1 MRDEDKISKWER
13 RANVEIS
20 IRRYQEIDRKDFIRL
35 MEELQDYLVSIDDL
49 KRLRRMPE
57 YGESYTERTFQNV
70 AKNNGVIYL
79 AESEG
84 RVVGLVVGIIHEQT
98 REELLE
104 LIPYK
109 RGVVLEL
116 IVENEYREK
125 GIGKLLMEK
134 MESYF
139 KQNGC
144 SAAMVE
150 VFFPNKNALR
160 LYSKLGYSE
169 RDVWMTKNL

>member
-1 MRDEDKISKWER
+1 MEL
-13 RANVEIS
+13 V
-20 IRRYQEIDRKDFIRL
+20 IREYCGSDRTALVRL
-35 MEELQDYLVSIDDL
+35 FEELQDCLVSIDDL
-49 KRLRRMPE
+49 KRLRRAPE
-57 YGESYTERTFQNV
+57 YSESYTERALQNV
-70 AKNNGVIYL
+70 AKNNGMIYV

-98 REELLE
+98 KEELLE

-116 IVENEYREK
+116 IVENEFREK

-134 MESYF
+134 MEGYF

-160 LYSKLGYSE
+160 LYRKLGYSE

>member
-1 MRDEDKISKWER
+1 VDISF
-13 RANVEIS
+13 
-20 IRRYQEIDRKDFIRL
+20 RRYQETDRKDFVRL

-57 YGESYTERTFQNV
+57 YSESYTERTLQNV

-116 IVENEYREK
+116 IVENECRGK

-134 MESYF
+134 MEGYF

>member
-1 MRDEDKISKWER
+1 M
-13 RANVEIS
+13 EIS
-20 IRRYQEIDRKDFIRL
+20 IRRYQETDIKDFVRL

-57 YGESYTERTFQNV
+57 YSESYTERTLQNV

-98 REELLE
+98 KEELLE

-116 IVENEYREK
+116 IVENECREK

-134 MESYF
+134 MEGYF